1 MLCLAALAA
10 YGQAKKP
17 KLMVVP
23 SDNWCQQHG
32 FMQTFDNQGITEN
45 IPDYQAALLKDADLN
60 NVISKINILMADRG
74 FPLKSLSQTSKS
86 IRNLSAEDQLIQSK
100 TTGASLK
107 ESPLDRLR
115 RTAKA
120 DIILYVNWQVS
131 TVGPKNTVTY
141 NLVGMDAYTNKQV
154 AGAQGT
160 GAPSFSAEVPV
171 LLEEAV
177 QNNMD
182 NFCAQLQAHFDD
194 LLENGREIAIDV
206 KVFDD
211 GSGVDLE
218 SEDNEGTEL
227 SELIENWMA
236 ENTVNH
242 RYNLSDATENY
253 MTFEQVRIPVYKK
266 NGMPEDAMG
275 FGRELR
281 KYVQSLPFNIPCKLL
296 NRGLGRCLLIIGEK

>member
-45 IPDYQAALLKDADLN
+45 IPDYQTALLKDADLN
-60 NVISKINILMADRG
+60 NVISKINILMADKG
-74 FPLKSLSQTSKS
+74 FPLTDLQQTLKS
-86 IRNLSAEDQLIQSK
+86 IRNLSAEDALIQSK
-100 TTGASLK
+100 STGASLA

-115 RTAKA
+115 RTAKC
-120 DIILYVNWQVS
+120 DIILELSWQVS
-131 TVGPKNTVTY
+131 TIGPKKTITY
-141 NLVGMDAYTNKQV
+141 NLRGLDAYTNKQV

-160 GAPSFSAEVPV
+160 GAPSFSAELST

-182 NFCAQLQAHFDD
+182 NFCAQLMTHFQD
-194 LLENGREIAIDV
+194 LETNGREVTLDI

-211 GSGVDLE
+211 GSGIDLE
-218 SEDNEGTEL
+218 SEYGDLEL
-227 SELIENWMA
+227 AEIIDNWMTD
-236 ENTVNH
+236 NTVNH
-242 RYNLSDATENY
+242 RFNKTDATENNILY
-253 MTFEQVRIPVYKK
+253 EQVRIPLYKN
-266 NGMPEDAMG
+266 NGNAQDTQDFA
-275 FGRELR
+275 RNLR
-281 KYVQSLPFNIPCKLL
+281 NYLKQPPYNIPSKLI
-296 NRGLGRCLLIIGEK
+296 NRGLGRCLLVIGQK

>member
-60 NVISKINILMADRG
+60 NVISKINILMADKG
-74 FPLKSLSQTSKS
+74 FPLTDLQQTLKS
-86 IRNLSAEDQLIQSK
+86 IRNLSAEDALIQSK
-100 TTGASLK
+100 STGASLA

-115 RTAKA
+115 RTAKC
-120 DIILYVNWQVS
+120 DIILELSWQVS
-131 TVGPKNTVTY
+131 TIGPKKTITY
-141 NLVGMDAYTNKQV
+141 NLRGLDAYTNKQV

-160 GAPSFSAEVPV
+160 GAPSFSAELST

-182 NFCAQLQAHFDD
+182 NFCAQLMTHFQD
-194 LLENGREIAIDV
+194 LETNGREVTLDI
-206 KVFDD
+206 KGFDD
-211 GSGVDLE
+211 GSGIDLE
-218 SEDNEGTEL
+218 SEYGDLEL
-227 SELIENWMA
+227 AEIIDNWMTD
-236 ENTVNH
+236 NTVNH
-242 RYNLSDATENY
+242 RFNKTDATENY
-253 MTFEQVRIPVYKK
+253 ILYEQVRIPLYKN
-266 NGMPEDAMG
+266 NGNAQDTQDFA
-275 FGRELR
+275 RNLR
-281 KYVQSLPFNIPCKLL
+281 NYLKQPPYNIPSKLI
-296 NRGLGRCLLIIGEK
+296 NRGLGRCLLVIGQK

>member
-23 SDNWCQQHG
+23 SDNWCQQHS

-60 NVISKINILMADRG
+60 NVISKINILMADKG
-74 FPLKSLSQTSKS
+74 FPLTDLQQTLKS
-86 IRNLSAEDQLIQSK
+86 IRNLSAEDALIQSK
-100 TTGASLK
+100 STGASLA

-115 RTAKA
+115 RTAKC
-120 DIILYVNWQVS
+120 DIILELSWQVS
-131 TVGPKNTVTY
+131 TIGPKKTITY
-141 NLVGMDAYTNKQV
+141 NLRGLDAYTNKQV

-160 GAPSFSAEVPV
+160 GAPSFSAELST

-182 NFCAQLQAHFDD
+182 NFCAQLMTHFQD
-194 LLENGREIAIDV
+194 LETNGREVTLDI

-211 GSGVDLE
+211 GSGIDLE
-218 SEDNEGTEL
+218 SEYGDLEL
-227 SELIENWMA
+227 AEIIDNWMTD
-236 ENTVNH
+236 NTVNH
-242 RYNLSDATENY
+242 RFNKTDATENY
-253 MTFEQVRIPVYKK
+253 ILYEQVRIPLYKN
-266 NGMPEDAMG
+266 NGNAQDTQDFA
-275 FGRELR
+275 RNLR
-281 KYVQSLPFNIPCKLL
+281 NYLKQPPYNIPSKLI
-296 NRGLGRCLLIIGEK
+296 NRGLGRCLLVIGQK